1 MPLVPNANMFVR
13 DKDSEHTVSKII
25 CVSVSSAC
33 GRQLF
38 AMTTASTHF
47 QAGETKQSLIY
58 LLVFPHPVL
67 LSFLY
72 VNLEVKCFLA
82 FGHSPALTKTVTTE
96 IPLFQ

>member
-1 MPLVPNANMFVR
+1 MPLVSNAYIFVR

-25 CVSVSSAC
+25 CVSEASAC

-38 AMTTASTHF
+38 AMTPASTHF

-67 LSFLY
+67 FYSF
-72 VNLEVKCFLA
+72 CM
-82 FGHSPALTKTVTTE
+82 
-96 IPLFQ
+96 